1 MQNNCSDILEKVDC
15 SFSINSACIW
25 NDDDDDCE
33 SYDLKKMIK
42 GSKIMI
48 LLLIIFWLGT
58 IIIDIYLILYLVKQR
73 RDRKRKISPET
84 IRRLRFIQDIPPSL
98 RYLLIM
104 VFLAAKIFIIVRLF
118 ESKNKLYEYE
128 DSYLRKDYLDKNG
141 VVNYKGEE
149 ISKGI
154 YSSFKNYSG
163 AIGVTIFFGLP
174 LCIFN
179 GFLIMY
185 DDDPVPRAKKGSTNV
200 PETRP

>member
-1 MQNNCSDILEKVDC
+1 MQNNCSDIQKKVDC
-15 SFSINSACIW
+15 SFSKNSACIW

-33 SYDLKKMIK
+33 SYDLKKKIK
-42 GSKIMI
+42 WSKIMI

-58 IIIDIYLILYLVKQR
+58 IIIDIYLILYLVKQT
-73 RDRKRKISPET
+73 RDRKKKISPET
-84 IRRLRFIQDIPPSL
+84 IRRPGFIQDIPPSL

-128 DSYLRKDYLDKNG
+128 DSYLREDYLENG
-141 VVNYKGEE
+141 VVNYKGGE

-163 AIGVTIFFGLP
+163 AIGVTIFFGFP

-185 DDDPVPRAKKGSTNV
+185 DDDPVPEAKKGSTNV
-200 PETRP
+200 PDTRP